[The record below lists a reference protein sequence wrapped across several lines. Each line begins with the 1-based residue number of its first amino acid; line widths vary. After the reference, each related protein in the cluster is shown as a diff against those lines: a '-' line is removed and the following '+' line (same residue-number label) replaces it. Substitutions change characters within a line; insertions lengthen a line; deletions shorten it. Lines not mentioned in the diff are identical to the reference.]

1 MCKKVKLFKL
11 FVLVAFKIAQ
21 EITEEGR
28 HAIESPTSPVLSNL
42 GPEGYMLG
50 EFQRTF
56 VSSSVSLYLNV

>member
-1 MCKKVKLFKL
+1 MCL
-11 FVLVAFKIAQ
+11 KIAQ

-50 EFQRTF
+50 KLWRMIF
-56 VSSSVSLYLNV
+56 SYLIY

>member
-1 MCKKVKLFKL
+1 MNNTFIKLTGVIIL
-11 FVLVAFKIAQ
+11 ITFVSYAVKIAQ

-50 EFQRTF
+50 ELWKYSFLT
-56 VSSSVSLYLNV
+56 YC